1 MTPVA
6 DLPRETVGT
15 WLPIAASEAHDI
27 CDTLII
33 EGVTVGH
40 IESSGADVYGYIFG
54 KRIGAYGTVTG
65 ARLEVEECAVR
76 AMPLI
81 RWLAIKEYLL

>member
-1 MTPVA
+1 MLVH
-6 DLPRETVGT
+6 DLPHETVGSWMPVVAT
-15 WLPIAASEAHDI
+15 AAHDI
-27 CDTLII
+27 CDVLLV

-40 IESSGADVYGYIFG
+40 IESFGADVFGYIFG

-81 RWLAIKEYLL
+81 RWLAIREHLA